1 MSGCSLHDAFPD
13 NVQQSGKTARK
24 EERRKAQ
31 TCKGPALAFL
41 KGAEAPDPDRPT
53 EKPYPPPEKL
63 KGSDDF
69 TDIIGQPSKNS
80 PAAAASSSAPAP
92 VKKDSYGNKI
102 SNYFGKSETDEAF
115 ADYSKSI
122 NDNPGYNLQP
132 DFLASFGA
140 VGLDKSAG
148 KAVLDTPSLNDAWK
162 PLTPNGSQTSYFTQL
177 TAPRGGGEK
186 WGDQGQNSFNTDDK
200 NALLKKIDILFAR
213 LEELESKRNDHAHTE
228 MTLFILSGLF
238 LIFGLDTIRKL
249 R

>member
-13 NVQQSGKTARK
+13 TTQQSGKTARK

-41 KGAEAPDPDRPT
+41 KGAEAPDPDRPA

-63 KGSDDF
+63 KASEEF
-69 TDIIGQPSKNS
+69 TDVIGQPTTHS
-80 PAAAASSSAPAP
+80 PAATSASAPVP

-122 NDNPGYNLQP
+122 HDNPGYNLQP

-162 PLTPNGSQTSYFTQL
+162 PLTPSGSHTNYFTHITGADKGQI
-177 TAPRGGGEK
+177 
-186 WGDQGQNSFNTDDK
+186 QNSFNTDDT
-200 NALLKKIDILFAR
+200 NTLLKKIDILFAR
-213 LEELESKRNDHAHTE
+213 LEELESKRNDNAHTE

>member
-13 NVQQSGKTARK
+13 TTQQSGKTARK

-41 KGAEAPDPDRPT
+41 KGAEAPDPDRPA

-63 KGSDDF
+63 KNSEEF
-69 TDIIGQPSKNS
+69 TDVIGQPSTNS
-80 PAAAASSSAPAP
+80 PAAAASASSASPTP

-132 DFLASFGA
+132 DFLASFGS

-148 KAVLDTPSLNDAWK
+148 KALLDTPSLNDAWK
-162 PLTPNGSQTSYFTQL
+162 PLTPSGSHTSYFTQL
-177 TAPRGGGEK
+177 TGGNQSE
-186 WGDQGQNSFNTDDK
+186 GQIQSSFNTDDK
-200 NALLKKIDILFAR
+200 NSLLKKIDILFAR